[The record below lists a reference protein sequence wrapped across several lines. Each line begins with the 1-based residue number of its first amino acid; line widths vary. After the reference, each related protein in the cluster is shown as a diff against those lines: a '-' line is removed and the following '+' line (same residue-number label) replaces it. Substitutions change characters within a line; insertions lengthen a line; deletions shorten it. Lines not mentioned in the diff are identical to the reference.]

1 MPDADT
7 SKWTPV
13 IVIAEKV
20 AEFMKLDRS
29 DINGK
34 NWLIVTRSGVT
45 NFTEKHL

>member
-1 MPDADT
+1 MPYADT

-13 IVIAEKV
+13 NVIAEK
-20 AEFMKLDRS
+20 AADFMKLDRK

-45 NFTEKHL
+45 NFTEKQ